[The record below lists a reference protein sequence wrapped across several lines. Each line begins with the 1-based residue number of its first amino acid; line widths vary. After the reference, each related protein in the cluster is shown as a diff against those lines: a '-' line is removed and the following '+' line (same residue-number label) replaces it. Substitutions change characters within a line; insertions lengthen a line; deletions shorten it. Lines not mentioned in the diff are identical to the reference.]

1 MWGDREDQIGNVK
14 FKTRGLQAKL
24 EYPPDER
31 GKILEITK
39 ECIAE
44 LFKKYGFGMLKKE
57 NIAELESGQM
67 VEIRE
72 LGGMKIIVEER
83 QMKIAAKNITSF
95 EEFLTLVEQKL

>member
-14 FKTRGLQAKL
+14 FKTKGLQAKL
-24 EYPPDER
+24 EYPAEDRER
-31 GKILEITK
+31 IFGIIK

-44 LFKKYGFGMLKKE
+44 LFKKYGFGRLKKE

-67 VEIRE
+67 TEIRE
-72 LGGMKIIVEER
+72 LGGIKIRVEGK
-83 QMKIAAKNITSF
+83 QAKLVFKNIGSY